1 MDNIGQIKAILL
13 ECKLITIKDFDK
25 INISF
30 DSENIHIKGVD
41 LKNGDLV
48 EAEKRLERKLIL
60 HNL

>member
-30 DSENIHIKGVD
+30 DSKNVYIKGVD
-41 LKNGDLV
+41 LKNGDII
-48 EAEKRLERKLIL
+48 EAEKRLKRKLVL
-60 HNL
+60 HNS

>member
-1 MDNIGQIKAILL
+1 MDNIGQIKAMLL

-30 DSENIHIKGVD
+30 DIENIHIKGVE

-48 EAEKRLERKLIL
+48 EAEKRLERKLVL
-60 HNL
+60 HNS

>member
-48 EAEKRLERKLIL
+48 EAEKRLERKLVL
-60 HNL
+60 HSS

>member
-30 DSENIHIKGVD
+30 DSENIHIKGIE
-41 LKNGDLV
+41 LKNGDFA
-48 EAEKRLERKLIL
+48 EAEKRLERKLAL
-60 HNL
+60 HNS